1 MCGLL
6 DVAAARRARRVDVDG
21 DQRFG
26 VVDHHGAARGQ
37 VDGARER
44 GLDLVPG
51 LEAAEQCRVVAVA
64 LNAVA
69 MFRHHI
75 VHELMCLLVNVVGID
90 ENLTNVAVEVVANST
105 NNQAGFLVNEERTF
119 AITGCPVYSRPQLKQ
134 VVQVPLKLFRCAP
147 DAGSARNDAHAIGVF
162 QLV

>member
-1 MCGLL
+1 MV
-6 DVAAARRARRVDVDG
+6 DHNSAAAWQLHSASVSR
-21 DQRFG
+21 
-26 VVDHHGAARGQ
+26 
-37 VDGARER
+37 
-44 GLDLVPG
+44 LDLVFY
-51 LEAAEQCRVVAVA
+51 LETRKQWRVVAVA

-147 DAGSARNDAHAIGVF
+147 DACSARNDAHAIGVF